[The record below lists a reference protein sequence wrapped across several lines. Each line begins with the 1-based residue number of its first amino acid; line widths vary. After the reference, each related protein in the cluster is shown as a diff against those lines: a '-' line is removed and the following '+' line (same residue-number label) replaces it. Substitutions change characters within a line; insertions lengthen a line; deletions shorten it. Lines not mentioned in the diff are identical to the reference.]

1 MKTFEFLILHWKI
14 SVLTTNKIVDRLP
27 GFWSLSRLGVPRL
40 TPGKASEASAA
51 TAHEAIVAWNIA
63 DEVKRKCFD
72 TTSVKSV
79 PRNDACILLEQ
90 SWTRTILWCACHHH
104 ILETML
110 EAVVVLSLGPS
121 KDPGLLNFKRL
132 QSRWEAID

>member
-72 TTSVKSV
+72 TTSVKV
-79 PRNDACILLEQ
+79 Y
-90 SWTRTILWCACHHH
+90 
-104 ILETML
+104 LETMP
-110 EAVVVLSLGPS
+110 ASYWS
-121 KDPGLLNFKRL
+121 KAGQG
-132 QSRWEAID
+132 QSCGAHVTITFWK